1 MAEIY
6 TEGGQPTKGAHTNW
20 GVIVLVAAVIL
31 ALIIIAI
38 ARS

>member
-6 TEGGQPTKGAHTNW
+6 TEHGRPTKGTHVNW
-20 GVIVLVAAVIL
+20 GVIALVAAVIL